1 MKATFLGTGTSSG
14 VPVIGCDCAVCRSS
28 DPHNRRRR
36 TSLHLEAGGVHIQV
50 DTPPDFREQAL
61 DYQLSRV
68 DAVLFTHAH
77 ADHLFG
83 FDDIRRF
90 NTMQKCVI
98 PAYADASTMQDL
110 TRIFDYISTEAIPG
124 FYRPQIDFRT
134 VDGAFSV
141 GDVEITPLPVLHGP
155 KPTFGFL
162 FDADGVRL
170 AYVPDCKEMPQ
181 ETVAMLSGVDVVIL
195 DALRFRTHKT
205 HMTIEESVE
214 TLLRIKATQSYLVHL
229 CHDVDHATL
238 AATLPSG
245 IDVAYDGMT
254 LAL

>member
-14 VPVIGCDCAVCRSS
+14 VPLIGCDCEVCKSS
-28 DPHNRRRR
+28 DPRNRRRR

-61 DYQLSRV
+61 DYALSRV

-98 PAYADASTMQDL
+98 PAYADAATLQDI
-110 TRIFDYISTEAIPG
+110 TRIFDYVSTDKVPG

-134 VDGAFSV
+134 IDGDFSV
-141 GDVEITPLPVLHGP
+141 GDVRITPLPVLHGP

-162 FDADGVRL
+162 FEGDGARL
-170 AYVPDCKEMPQ
+170 AYVPDCKAMPQ
-181 ETVAMLSGVDVVIL
+181 GTMEMLDSVDVMIL
-195 DALRFRTHKT
+195 DALRHRTHKT

-214 TLLRIKATQSYLVHL
+214 TLQRINATQSYLVHM
-229 CHDVDHATL
+229 CHDVDHASL
-238 AATLPSG
+238 AATLPAD

-254 LAL
+254 LTL